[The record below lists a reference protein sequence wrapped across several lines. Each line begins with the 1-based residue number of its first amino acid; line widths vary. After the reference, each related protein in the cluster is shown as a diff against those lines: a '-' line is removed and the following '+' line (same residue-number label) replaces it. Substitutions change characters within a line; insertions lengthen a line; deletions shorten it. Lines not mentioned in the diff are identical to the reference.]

1 MTVHVF
7 LSFDSDDLDLV
18 NLFRGQAKNEN
29 SDLEFADYS
38 VKDPINSEDDPYLK
52 QEIKEKIKQSSI
64 VVCLVGESTH
74 RSSWVE
80 WELETGHDLDKC
92 LIGVRLRSDHND
104 IVPRPLLDHDAEVL
118 DWIIQDVMDA
128 IDRC

>member
-38 VKDPINSEDDPYLK
+38 VKDPINSENDPYLK

-74 RSSWVE
+74 RSDWV
-80 WELETGHDLDKC
+80 ELETGHDLGKC
-92 LIGVRLRSDHND
+92 LIGVRLHSNRTDT
-104 IVPRPLLDHDAEVL
+104 VPRPLLDHGAEVI
-118 DWIIQDVMDA
+118 DWVIQDVMDA
-128 IDRC
+128 IDGC

>member
-29 SDLEFADYS
+29 SDLEFSDYS
-38 VKDPINSEDDPYLK
+38 VKDPINSENDPYLK

-74 RSSWVE
+74 RSGWVE

-92 LIGVRLRSDHND
+92 LIGVRLRSDHD
-104 IVPRPLLDHDAEVL
+104 DTVPRPLLDHGAEVV

>member
-38 VKDPINSEDDPYLK
+38 VKDPINSENDPYLK

-74 RSSWVE
+74 RSDWVE
-80 WELETGHDLDKC
+80 WELETGHELGKC
-92 LIGVRLRSDHND
+92 LIGVRLRSDHED
-104 IVPRPLLDHDAEVL
+104 IVPRPLLDHGAEVL
-118 DWIIQDVMDA
+118 DWVIQDVMDA
-128 IDRC
+128 IDGC